1 MINVEFKYVKKD
13 GTIELG
19 VPNVITCKN
28 GNYRDG
34 GCEMFFETSQL
45 SIGIEEKFSLYLYA
59 EDINDL
65 TFKIWKTYIETEPER
80 AKKDFE
86 KIIKLLKNE

>member
-1 MINVEFKYVKKD
+1 MINVEFKYVKED

-19 VPNVITCKN
+19 IPENIICEN
-28 GNYRDG
+28 GNLRDG
-34 GCEMFFETSQL
+34 GCDVFFETSQL
-45 SIGIEEKFSLYLYA
+45 SIGIEKKFSLYLFS

-65 TFKIWKTYIETEPER
+65 TFKIWKSYIKTEPER

-86 KIIKLLKNE
+86 KIIELLKCE